1 MSKTKLFRLLWRFN
15 AFVIAIAGMFAVGIL
30 AIAILFLIKDATRTR
45 NVTSVVNVDNEDE
58 IDEEW
63 SFGSFREVP
72 GTSIVLLPLET
83 EQNYAFE
90 YSGKAAN
97 SVRNIL
103 FLDTVSQNQR
113 WLVNQSEQLILK
125 YKPVVP
131 PTQEPSEEQEK
142 AVGIFYQIVE
152 NDTNNDGRLNYSD
165 RFSLAISETSGERFK
180 ILYEDV
186 DALLGNKVLE
196 NGDLFVV
203 FEKDSQTQSATIDL
217 EAGEVRKARV
227 IEKLPV
233 LP

>member
-1 MSKTKLFRLLWRFN
+1 LGNWE
-15 AFVIAIAGMFAVGIL
+15 
-30 AIAILFLIKDATRTR
+30 LI
-45 NVTSVVNVDNEDE
+45 
-58 IDEEW
+58 
-63 SFGSFREVP
+63 G
-72 GTSIVLLPLET
+72 
-83 EQNYAFE
+83 
-90 YSGKAAN
+90 
-97 SVRNIL
+97 
-103 FLDTVSQNQR
+103 
-113 WLVNQSEQLILK
+113 
-125 YKPVVP
+125 
-131 PTQEPSEEQEK
+131 

-165 RFSLAISETSGERFK
+165 RFSLAISETSGEGFK
-180 ILYEDV
+180 ILYKDV